1 MNSVPIWLTAFV
13 DETGNHDLE
22 ITKDG
27 ASNLFIC
34 VAVVVN
40 DDQSKLV
47 EERMREIS
55 RDEFSNSEVK
65 SSGIGGNHNRRLKIL
80 NKIKDLS
87 FGYYALVINKSEVE
101 RDSGLKYKPVFYKY
115 LNLMLYNRLLG
126 GGTNLHIVADAI
138 GGRPFMDSFLPYL
151 EQKGKPDLFT
161 DWDHKFVPSDLTPQ
175 VQLSDLIAGTL
186 AWCFDSDKICEHSA
200 SFRELL
206 KPNEIAV
213 DSWPPKFRSLPETLP
228 HEQDSELWDDH
239 IHNCSV
245 KRASRFI
252 DEHDDREDEDVRMQV
267 AALRHLLFLRE
278 YESSDTPQNIISD
291 QLILHLQQQGF
302 PMLTRQQL
310 SSSVIG
316 PLRSAGIFISGG
328 SDGYRLACNIADIRR
343 YLIHDTNII
352 RPMLARLKV
361 ARTGIL
367 QDTSSRYDVL
377 KTDDFS
383 FLRVLVDAISDHD
396 LREALKP
403 DKYDEEEVD

>member
-1 MNSVPIWLTAFV
+1 
-13 DETGNHDLE
+13 
-22 ITKDG
+22 
-27 ASNLFIC
+27 
-34 VAVVVN
+34 
-40 DDQSKLV
+40 
-47 EERMREIS
+47 MREIS